1 MDTEL
6 SQLKQAN
13 IEAIAQSIGYARDKA
28 ASTPRVAV
36 IRRDAD
42 KLLITI
48 GRNGPMYRNER
59 DHQDQGD
66 AIDFV
71 TRHMGLNLGQARQFL
86 RSWAG
91 AVPTS
96 SFHPAPLES
105 LPAHIDY
112 RKKSLAVWNAAVWN
126 PEHPYLLHRGL
137 SAATLAD
144 PRFHDTYRQDKRG
157 NVIFPHR
164 DREGLCGYELRNH
177 EFKGFG
183 EGCKKGLW
191 HSKNLKIA
199 SAIVIT
205 EAVID
210 ALSHSQLYGW
220 DVAYVALGGAIGER
234 QRDLLAGLLAK
245 AHARNAMVVVAS
257 DNDEAGESYFEQLT
271 LLAPMKIKRHRPIS
285 KDWSDDLMWS
295 VREVGGAP

>member
-6 SQLKQAN
+6 SQLKQVN

-36 IRRDAD
+36 IRRDAE
-42 KLLITI
+42 KLLVTN

-91 AVPTS
+91 TVPTS
-96 SFHPAPLES
+96 SFHPAHLEAS
-105 LPAHIDY
+105 TTDY
-112 RKKSLAVWNAAVWN
+112 RKKSHAVWNAAVWN

-177 EFKGFG
+177 DFKGFG

-191 HSKNLKIA
+191 HSNNLKIA

-220 DVAYVALGGAIGER
+220 DVAYVALGGAIGAR
-234 QRDLLAGLLAK
+234 QRDLLVSLLAK
-245 AHARNAMVVVAS
+245 AHARSAMVIIAT
-257 DNDEAGESYFEQLT
+257 DNDEAGESYFDQLK

-285 KDWSDDLMWS
+285 KDWNCDLVWCN
-295 VREVGGAP
+295 RENGGGE